1 MLKAR
6 LVPIS
11 FLSLQIEKS
20 KILKKNVSYITLQVS
35 HDVLSPHSIR
45 LFREWR
51 THYRI
56 SSSLRIV
63 RRVMKYVLSVVSTL
77 LQLLGFQGSL

>member
-20 KILKKNVSYITLQVS
+20 KILKKNVSYITLKVSLYVCFESGGRIIEFRQV
-35 HDVLSPHSIR
+35 
-45 LFREWR
+45 
-51 THYRI
+51 
-56 SSSLRIV
+56 
-63 RRVMKYVLSVVSTL
+63 
-77 LQLLGFQGSL
+77 